1 MSAAFIRANFR
12 LLLFFRGVFSLT
24 LSHSFRLGRTFTNRR
39 FLHLA
44 VAAVIS
50 IYRSEMSFS
59 FSLSISCGRTPAK
72 RPARRAYRADRIGP
86 LEDHLLVDL
95 AASARHRRARP
106 LGARRRVDGVG
117 VHRGRERNVRAQVLV
132 PIQRER
138 GLHGRG
144 AAGRMRSRR

>member
-1 MSAAFIRANFR
+1 MSAALIRANFR
-12 LLLFFRGVFSLT
+12 LLLFFRGVSGLT

-72 RPARRAYRADRIGP
+72 RPIAKYLAYGGSNLRAVVRSLTVSSTEKILGGAQSSFMGLWILLEGLYSMYSSRTSQLKNGP
-86 LEDHLLVDL
+86 IL
-95 AASARHRRARP
+95 AMTPSI
-106 LGARRRVDGVG
+106 V
-117 VHRGRERNVRAQVLV
+117 ERFQFRF
-132 PIQRER
+132 
-138 GLHGRG
+138 
-144 AAGRMRSRR
+144 